1 MQQIVSVYIICI
13 KGELLVKFCLSLC
26 IYVHLS
32 TKFLHKIDFLKGL
45 PFKNVEILYHYL
57 KCCYSRD
64 FSGGSVVKT
73 SCFRCRGH
81 GFDPWLGTKIPHATQ
96 HSQNKQTKFCSSN
109 LL

>member
-64 FSGGSVVKT
+64 FSGGSVAEMPQ
-73 SCFRCRGH
+73 FQGRGPK
-81 GFDPWLGTKIPHATQ
+81 FDPWSG
-96 HSQNKQTKFCSSN
+96 N
-109 LL
+109 